1 VRTTLT
7 LDDDVAALLK
17 KEMRKSGEPFKQ
29 VVNRF
34 LRVGLTTKPVTRK
47 PFKIKP
53 WTLEP
58 PQGLSFDNV
67 HELLD
72 ALDGPERR

>member
-1 VRTTLT
+1 MRTTLT

-17 KEMRKSGEPFKQ
+17 KEARKTGEPFKQ

-34 LRVGLTTKPVTRK
+34 LRVGLTTKPLPRK
-47 PFKIKP
+47 PFKVKP
-53 WTLEP
+53 WNLQSP
-58 PQGLSFDNV
+58 PGLSFDNV